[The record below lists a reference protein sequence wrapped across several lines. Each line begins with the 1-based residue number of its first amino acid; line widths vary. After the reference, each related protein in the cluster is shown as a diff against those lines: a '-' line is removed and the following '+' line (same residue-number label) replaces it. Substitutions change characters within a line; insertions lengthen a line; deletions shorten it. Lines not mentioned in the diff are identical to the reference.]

1 MPTITQIAL
10 RQRNELTSIDEA
22 NFRLIEDAYA
32 LMYER
37 LQGDIDALTLAI
49 EGMEEG
55 DSVEDLPQYRRLTR
69 NAEKE
74 LDKFTTVLETL
85 LGAAGLAALTLGLE
99 HSAELVNLSTA
110 GGFVGLEPAFMRTLL
125 NYLEPGGKLYSRLSE
140 LTGLAVQNVVNAIIE
155 GVAAGKNPRVI
166 ASLIQDAFGGGLTDA
181 LRMMRTL
188 QLYSYREA
196 ARANYLETNGIVTGW
211 VWFAE
216 LDADVC
222 LSCVA
227 QHGTIHPLEETLND
241 HHNGRCAPL
250 PFIPEFGNPVEQTGE
265 DWFNSLSTA
274 QQADMMGQSKYDAW
288 KSGQFTFDKLSREVE
303 NDVYGKMRSETPL
316 KDLVN
321 ER

>member
-10 RQRNELTSIDEA
+10 QQRNELASIDEA
-22 NFRLIEDAYA
+22 NFKLIEDAYS

-37 LQGDIDALTLAI
+37 LQGDIDALTFAI
-49 EGMEEG
+49 EGMDEG
-55 DSVEDLPQYRRLTR
+55 DDVEDLPQYKRLVR

-85 LGAAGLAALTLGLE
+85 LGAAGIAALTLGLQ

-125 NYLEPGGKLYSRLSE
+125 NYLEPGGKLYIRLSE
-140 LTGLAVQNVVNAIIE
+140 LTGFAVDNVVNAIIE
-155 GVAAGKNPRVI
+155 GVKAGNNPRVI
-166 ASLIQDAFGGGLTDA
+166 AAAIQDAFGGGLTDS

-250 PFIPEFGNPVEQTGE
+250 PYIPEFGNPVEQTGE
-265 DWFNSLSTA
+265 DWFNSLSPA
-274 QQADMMGQSKYDAW
+274 QQASMMGQGKFEAW
-288 KSGQFTFDKLSREVE
+288 QSGQFTFDKLSREVD
-303 NDVYGKMRSETPL
+303 NDVYGKMRTETTL
-316 KDLVN
+316 KDLIQ
-321 ER
+321 

>member
-1 MPTITQIAL
+1 VATVTQTAL
-10 RQRNELTSIDEA
+10 RQRNELASIDEA

-37 LQGDIDALTLAI
+37 LQGDIDALALAI

-55 DSVEDLPQYRRLTR
+55 DDVEDLPQYRRLVR

-85 LGAAGLAALTLGLE
+85 LGAAALAALTLGLE

-125 NYLEPGGKLYSRLSE
+125 NYLEPDGKLYSRLSE
-140 LTGLAVQNVVNAIIE
+140 LTGLAVENVVNAIIE
-155 GVAAGKNPRVI
+155 GVKAGKNPRVI
-166 ASLIQDAFGGGLTDA
+166 ASLIQDAFGGGLTDS

-216 LDADVC
+216 LDSDVC

-227 QHGTIHPLEETLND
+227 QHGTVHPLEETLND

-250 PFIPEFGNPVEQTGE
+250 PYIPEFGNPVEQTGE
-265 DWFNSLSTA
+265 DWFKSLSPA
-274 QQADMMGQSKYDAW
+274 QQANMMGQSKYDAW
-288 KSGQFTFDKLSREVE
+288 KSGQFSFDKLSREVE

>member
-1 MPTITQIAL
+1 MSTITQAAI
-10 RQRNELTSIDEA
+10 RQRNELASQDEA
-22 NFRLIEDAYA
+22 NFKLIEDAYA

-49 EGMEEG
+49 ADMEDG
-55 DSVEDLPQYRRLTR
+55 DDVEDLPQYKRLVR
-69 NAEKE
+69 NTEKE

-85 LGAAGLAALTLGLE
+85 LGAAGIAALTLGLT

-110 GGFVGLEPAFMRTLL
+110 GGFVGVEPAFMRTLL
-125 NYLEPGGKLYSRLSE
+125 KYLEPGGKLYTRLAE
-140 LTGLAVQNVVNAIIE
+140 LTGAVVDKVITVIVE
-155 GVAAGKNPRVI
+155 GVSLGMNPRAI
-166 ASLIQDAFGGGLTDA
+166 APLIMSAFGGGLTDA

-196 ARANYLETNGIVTGW
+196 ARANYIETDGIVTGW

-216 LDADVC
+216 LDNDVC

-250 PFIPEFGNPVEQTGE
+250 PYIPEFGNPVEQTGE
-265 DWFNSLSTA
+265 DWFNSLSPA
-274 QQADMMGQSKYDAW
+274 QQKEMMGAGKFEAW
-288 KSGQFTFDKLSREVE
+288 QKGQFTFDKLSHEVD

-316 KDLVN
+316 KDLVKGK
-321 ER
+321 

>member
-1 MPTITQIAL
+1 MPTVTQTAL
-10 RQRNELTSIDEA
+10 RQRNELASIDEA
-22 NFRLIEDAYA
+22 NFKLIEDAYS

-49 EGMEEG
+49 EGMEQG
-55 DSVEDLPQYRRLTR
+55 DEVEDLPQYRRLVR

-85 LGAAGLAALTLGLE
+85 LGAAGITALTLGLQ

-125 NYLEPGGKLYSRLSE
+125 EYLKPDGKLYARLSE
-140 LTGLAVQNVVNAIIE
+140 LTGFAVDNVVKAIIE
-155 GVAAGKNPRVI
+155 GVKAGKNPRVI
-166 ASLIQDAFGGGLTDA
+166 AAAIQDAFGGGLTDS

-222 LSCVA
+222 MSCVA
-227 QHGTIHPLEETLND
+227 QHGTIHDLEETLND

-250 PFIPEFGNPVEQTGE
+250 PYIPEFGNPVEQTGE
-265 DWFNSLSTA
+265 DWFNSLPPA
-274 QQADMMGQSKYDAW
+274 QQADMMGQGKFDAW
-288 KSGQFTFDKLSREVE
+288 KAGQFTFDKLSREVE
-303 NDVYGKMRSETPL
+303 NDVYGAMRHETPL

-321 ER
+321 E

>member
-1 MPTITQIAL
+1 MSIITEAAL
-10 RQRNELTSIDEA
+10 RQRNELASADEA
-22 NFRLIEDAYA
+22 NFRLIEDAYS

-49 EGMEEG
+49 EGMDEG
-55 DSVEDLPQYRRLTR
+55 DSVEDLPQYKRLVR

-74 LDKFTTVLETL
+74 LNKFTTVLETL
-85 LGAAGLAALTLGLE
+85 LGAAGIASLTLGLQ

-110 GGFVGLEPAFMRTLL
+110 GGFTGLQPAFMRTLL
-125 NYLEPGGKLYSRLSE
+125 KYLEPGGKLYARLSE
-140 LTGLAVQNVVNAIIE
+140 LTGLAVENVVNAIIE
-155 GVAAGKNPRVI
+155 GVAKGLNPRVI
-166 ASLIQDAFGGGLTDA
+166 ASAIQDAFGGGLTDS

-196 ARANYLETNGIVTGW
+196 ARANYIETNGIVTGW

-227 QHGTIHPLEETLND
+227 QHGTFHELEETLND

-265 DWFNSLSTA
+265 DWFNTLSPA
-274 QQADMMGQSKYDAW
+274 QQADMMGQGKFEAW
-288 KSGQFTFDKLSREVE
+288 QSGLFTFDKLSREVE
-303 NDVYGKMRSETPL
+303 NDVYGKMRHETPL
-316 KDLVN
+316 KDLVK
-321 ER
+321 